1 MIKIIIL
8 STLVLGSLCYL
19 GVDLS
24 TVPTVEALKCL
35 R

>member
-1 MIKIIIL
+1 MIKVLIL
-8 STLVLGSLCYL
+8 STLVLGSMSIL

-24 TVPTVEALKCL
+24 TVPTVESLKCL